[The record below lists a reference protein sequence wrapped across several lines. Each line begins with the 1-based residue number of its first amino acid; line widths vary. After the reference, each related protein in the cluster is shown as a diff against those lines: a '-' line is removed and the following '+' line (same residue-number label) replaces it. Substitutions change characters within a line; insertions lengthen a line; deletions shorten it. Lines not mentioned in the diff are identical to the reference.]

1 MNNLEIMSVVSG
13 QIFVASENIGAGKT
27 RKLHRAAHLLI
38 VSVVFSHSTVLIFPD
53 AKRTSVHH
61 GVSLPLQL
69 LLLLQGMV

>member
-1 MNNLEIMSVVSG
+1 MNN
-13 QIFVASENIGAGKT
+13 
-27 RKLHRAAHLLI
+27 LLI